1 MIGKYMGKRSGIVS
15 LSFLLLLL
23 AGGGL
28 YYHIN
33 RNTNFIHVSGE
44 ANNVFTNGY
53 FKNLV
58 GIESIYKRLGIKEK
72 DKLQVICQALSELSL
87 TEVKERETDPT
98 RVKVGNSYYRF
109 YYSDGSYR
117 IISLLANK
125 ITVDDKVL
133 YEASDDINNLIRDQ
147 FK

>member
-1 MIGKYMGKRSGIVS
+1 MIKNYTGKRIGIVI
-15 LSFLLLLL
+15 LFILLFLLV
-23 AGGGL
+23 GGGL
-28 YYHIN
+28 YHIN
-33 RNTNFIHVSGE
+33 KKNNIINVTGE
-44 ANNVFTNGY
+44 ANNVFTDEF

-58 GIESIYKRLGIKEK
+58 GIESIYKRLSIKEK

-87 TEVKERETDPT
+87 TEIKERETDPT

-125 ITVDDKVL
+125 ITVEDKVL

>member
-1 MIGKYMGKRSGIVS
+1 MIKKYKGKIIGVVI
-15 LSFLLLLL
+15 LLILLLLL

-28 YYHIN
+28 YYHVN
-33 RNTNFIHVSGE
+33 KRNNIVHVTGE
-44 ANNVFTNGY
+44 ENNVFTDEF

-58 GIESIYKRLGIKEK
+58 GIESVYKRLSIKEE

-87 TEVKERETDPT
+87 TEIKERETDPT

-117 IISLLANK
+117 IISLLSNK

-133 YEASDDINNLIRDQ
+133 YEASDDINDLIREQ